1 MKKFI
6 YTFAICCIFLCIS
19 DKAFCQIYSDLDSS
33 HWAYKKIQALS
44 EEGVLFGYP
53 DGTFKPE
60 SKVTRAEFASMV
72 INGLH
77 QQDASIAEVINFK
90 DLPQNHWA
98 YNTVERAVGFDL
110 IKGTPE
116 GYFYPQEP
124 VTRAHAISVAVNALD
139 TRSISEKKARD
150 VLKSA
155 YADYELIP
163 DWIVINAGKAEIL
176 DMNVKVPYAESIFN
190 ADKPASRAEAA
201 VAVYNMVEQAKLNP
215 NKKLAEAMRPKTADG
230 IIVHSAV
237 MKGSYITIPEG
248 TNLPV
253 IMINEVSS
261 QKSNGGEL
269 FMVRIPQNYVT
280 KEKYLILSENSP
292 IAGQILEVKKGKYF
306 VRNAKLTMQTKTIR
320 TVDRNQEAAF
330 DGIVNTKIKRKFW
343 AKLGRAIFK
352 GSKINIKNGQ
362 NLEVELLKPIKV
374 DTTNGKI
381 AQ

>member
-6 YTFAICCIFLCIS
+6 YTFAICCIFLCAS

-33 HWAYKKIQALS
+33 HWAYTKIQALS

-77 QQDASIAEVINFK
+77 QQDAPLTEIINFK
-90 DLPQNHWA
+90 DLSQKHWA
-98 YNTVERAVGFDL
+98 YNTVERAVSFDL

-139 TRSISEKKARD
+139 TCNIPEKKARD

-176 DMNVKVPYAESIFN
+176 DMNVKVPKSENIFN
-190 ADKPASRAEAA
+190 ADKAASRAEAA

-215 NKKLAEAMRPKTADG
+215 NKKLADALRPKTADG
-230 IIVHSAV
+230 IVIYEATT
-237 MKGSYITIPEG
+237 KGSYITIPEG
-248 TNLPV
+248 TFLPV
-253 IMINEVSS
+253 IMIDSVSS
-261 QKSNGGEL
+261 QKNKGGEL
-269 FMVRIPQNYVT
+269 FLARIPQNYVT

-292 IAGQILEVKKGKYF
+292 IAGQVLEVKKGKYF

-320 TVDRNQEAAF
+320 LIDKNQEAGF
-330 DGIVNTKIKRKFW
+330 DGIVDTTIKRKFW

-352 GSKINIKNGQ
+352 GAKINIKNGQ
-362 NLEVELLKPIKV
+362 QIQIELLKPVKV

-381 AQ
+381 VY